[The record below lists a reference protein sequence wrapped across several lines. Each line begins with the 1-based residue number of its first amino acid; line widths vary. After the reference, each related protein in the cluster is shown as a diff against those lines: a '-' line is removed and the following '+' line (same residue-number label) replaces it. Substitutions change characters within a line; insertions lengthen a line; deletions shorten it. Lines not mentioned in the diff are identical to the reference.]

1 MASPRRDLAIAAL
14 TIVSLAAN
22 AFLFVRW
29 RARPAPAQVAAA
41 APLAEAWRRPW
52 PGLQTPPPPVA
63 LEGCQQ
69 RAAWLE
75 AQLAELDGLRARHL
89 PARQRFT
96 EAPPNAEL
104 TAALA
109 AALAG
114 RAPAKGEPGAECRGR
129 LCRLAIP
136 ASAQDAPWVKDLRE
150 SEWLGENLHLVE
162 ADAGGMLFE
171 QHRPGSLRSSDLLQQ
186 ALQDFESSGAVEQ
199 CQARFRGEGTLDAEL
214 SLEPWEDAPEAEN
227 GGVVVQSGGRLAG
240 TELGRCIDAEFR
252 RALAALTLPPRYDRA
267 ALSARFP
274 RP

>member
-75 AQLAELDGLRARHL
+75 AQL
-89 PARQRFT
+89 
-96 EAPPNAEL
+96 AEL